1 MKVKIMFL
9 VLMLMRWQQRQ
20 LVPASVMVLFRV
32 ADCTIGTTKKRYSL
46 KLKGVYNSDTYS
58 VFLFWFDKI
67 TTVWFDNMKLE
78 KGNKATDW
86 TPAPE
91 DVATDAQSKADA
103 AKQAAITDA
112 AGKYTTKTEHSS
124 SITQLNNSIALKVAK
139 TDFNALGT
147 RVSTAETTIRQHT
160 DQIALKAAKTD
171 VTALGTRGFRSG
183 GEDNT

>member
-9 VLMLMRWQQRQ
+9 VLMLMHWQQRQ
-20 LVPASVMVLFRV
+20 LGYGTVQSGGTAL
-32 ADCTIGTTKKRYSL
+32 IGTTKKRYSL

-91 DVATDAQSKADA
+91 DVATDAQS
-103 AKQAAITDA
+103 
-112 AGKYTTKTEHSS
+112 
-124 SITQLNNSIALKVAK
+124 
-139 TDFNALGT
+139 
-147 RVSTAETTIRQHT
+147 
-160 DQIALKAAKTD
+160 
-171 VTALGTRGFRSG
+171 
-183 GEDNT
+183 